1 MDLHQQIATGSC
13 PQHFIDTGFHVQ
25 LRRQHARRAVTRGQ
39 GEALGDMLGGFGPAQ
54 LVPVVCG
61 SKAGSVPILPRSWH
75 RAIQT
80 HRGSPAT
87 ASITSIRWAITEP
100 EWYATGPAG
109 ISIEVSSSRNHGER
123 QFPSASTDS

>member
-1 MDLHQQIATGSC
+1 M
-13 PQHFIDTGFHVQ
+13 
-25 LRRQHARRAVTRGQ
+25 
-39 GEALGDMLGGFGPAQ
+39 
-54 LVPVVCG
+54 
-61 SKAGSVPILPRSWH
+61 PILPRSWH

-123 QFPSASTDS
+123 QFPSASTDSQRDGFGEASAFMSSRPTRSAGIRPSKPSPATARICATASG